1 MGNLQEYYIDIQ
13 INLDSRNLDL
23 RMKRDLRKIIPASKM
38 LVIKLLDLGKKNS
51 PL

>member
-1 MGNLQEYYIDIQ
+1 MGDLQEYYIDIQ
-13 INLDSRNLDL
+13 INIDL
-23 RMKRDLRKIIPASKM
+23 RNRDLRRKRDLRKIVLASKM